1 VYKGK
6 RIFDLAIA
14 FCLLPFVLAL
24 LLPVCTLLFV
34 LTGKSPF
41 FLQQRPG
48 YHEQIFSVIKL
59 KTMHDQTGAPAF
71 INHLGRFLRTYSVDE
86 MPQLFNVLKGE
97 MSLIG
102 PRPLLKEYLPLYS
115 THQRQRHL
123 TRPGITGWAQVHG
136 RNSLEWKKRFE
147 LDIWYVHHQ
156 SLLLDIRILL
166 ATVKTLFIT
175 SDVKPEGLSE
185 TEKFK
190 GE

>member
-1 VYKGK
+1 M
-6 RIFDLAIA
+6 
-14 FCLLPFVLAL
+14 LPFVLAL
-24 LLPVCTLLFV
+24 LLPVSIFLFI
-34 LTGKSPF
+34 LTSKSPF

-48 YHEQIFSVIKL
+48 YHERIFSVIKL
-59 KTMHDQTGAPAF
+59 RTMYDQAGESAF

-97 MSLIG
+97 MSLVG

-123 TRPGITGWAQVHG
+123 TRPGITGWAQIHG
-136 RNSLEWKKRFE
+136 RNSLEWKQRFE

-156 SLLLDIRILL
+156 SLLLDSRILL
-166 ATVKTLFIT
+166 ATVKTFFNT

-190 GE
+190 GD